1 MSKRDAG
8 PDDVYLVNAMA
19 GPSHGQCNGR
29 SKPPRQSS
37 GRRKQR
43 QQAAVTYW
51 MTELELELEIQ
62 DVMSDE
68 SQ

>member
-1 MSKRDAG
+1 MSQNRR
-8 PDDVYLVNAMA
+8 L
-19 GPSHGQCNGR
+19 NGNF
-29 SKPPRQSS
+29 
-37 GRRKQR
+37 GRRGSPAAAVNSPAR
-43 QQAAVTYW
+43 LQAAVTYW